1 MNISKKHKIALSR
14 FRLSNHQLMIEKG
27 RHLDI
32 NRNNRNCLF
41 CKNIFEDEE
50 HFLMACA
57 LYSKER
63 KILENNC
70 NKICMKYTEL
80 TNEEKFIYIMSNEND
95 EIIKVLAKFVH
106 DSLSMREKMIWVFD
120 LTEK

>member
-1 MNISKKHKIALSR
+1 
-14 FRLSNHQLMIEKG
+14 
-27 RHLDI
+27 
-32 NRNNRNCLF
+32 
-41 CKNIFEDEE
+41 
-50 HFLMACA
+50 MACA

>member
-1 MNISKKHKIALSR
+1 MR
-14 FRLSNHQLMIEKG
+14 
-27 RHLDI
+27 
-32 NRNNRNCLF
+32 
-41 CKNIFEDEE
+41 
-50 HFLMACA
+50 
-57 LYSKER
+57 
-63 KILENNC
+63 
-70 NKICMKYTEL
+70 YTEL